1 MNHEL
6 SIPGIQPRHIS
17 QSGSIQLPHLGDK
30 ELEICGRLLIYA
42 RALRERHARR
52 PQKLSPD
59 LGQLLISFSLHLE
72 QPGVIIG
79 KLIEV
84 SERNFASEDRVVACH
99 VR

>member
-6 SIPGIQPRHIS
+6 SIPGIESRHIS
-17 QSGSIQLPHLGDK
+17 QWGSIQLPHLGDK
-30 ELEICGRLLIYA
+30 ELEICGR
-42 RALRERHARR
+42 HARR
-52 PQKLSPD
+52 PQKLSPH
-59 LGQLLISFSLHLE
+59 LGQLLISFLLHLE
-72 QPGVIIG
+72 QTGVIIG